1 MSHRRRGPFERR
13 SAASIVFGLF
23 VAGGLVLLFT
33 GTLARSTNLEAQAQV
48 ARQEIAALEARVAAG
63 NAEVEF
69 VKSEAFIEQYARTI
83 GYGEKNET
91 VFLLQEDAPPP
102 PPITPIGS
110 ASRAGLPAAPF
121 DAWMA
126 LLFGA

>member
-1 MSHRRRGPFERR
+1 MSHRRGPFERR
-13 SAASIVFGLF
+13 GAASLVFGLF
-23 VAGGLVLLFT
+23 VAGGLVLVFT

-48 ARQEIAALEARVAAG
+48 ARQEIAALESRVAAG
-63 NAEVEF
+63 KAEVEF
-69 VKSEAFIEQYARTI
+69 VKGDPFIEQYARAV
-83 GYGEKNET
+83 GYGKRNET
-91 VFLLQEDAPPP
+91 IFELQEDAPPP

-110 ASRAGLPAAPF
+110 SPRAGAPAAPF